1 MAGKIDK
8 AHTHFLRAVDS
19 KEWEL
24 WTFSESKLS
33 ANKRAHFVRRLTTPS
48 EVPGEIVV
56 ALPAEYTFT
65 FPAWLA
71 TSDRAVIPEI
81 LHLQLEKRG
90 LLSKNSGD
98 SIADYRVI
106 ETRDNQTLAMATI
119 LQPDFPKE
127 LAFERVKRFEP
138 SAYTFA
144 LPQDRLIIWREQGRL
159 TVAATRGKEPITV
172 QILGDSELSETAA
185 LELKCIAFQL
195 EAQRLC
201 ERFLGITLWGEF
213 TLDEC
218 ERLQRC
224 LGLKVT
230 RDAVPPPSLPQIRS
244 KLLPPEVFHLHE
256 RRRRRRR
263 IRAGIGWLAAIYVL
277 GVLGLIG
284 YIYWQRDVAH
294 DLRRHLQEQEPT
306 VAAIQETAER
316 WRRVELAVDPKIYP
330 VEVLYQVAGLLP
342 HDGLRLTALEMQNGK
357 VVIRGEASTS
367 PAAFKFAEDIKAKPD
382 LGMFTWQMP
391 SPILRPDG
399 RAEFTIEGDPKIA
412 KID

>member
-8 AHTHFLRAVDS
+8 SHTHFLRAVNGQD
-19 KEWEL
+19 WEL
-24 WTFSESKLS
+24 WTFAEK
-33 ANKRAHFVRRLTTPS
+33 KRAHFVRRLSTPS
-48 EVPGEIVV
+48 EVSGEMVV
-56 ALPAEYTFT
+56 SLPAEYTFT

-71 TSDRAVIPEI
+71 TNDRAVIPEI

-90 LLSKNSGD
+90 LLSKNSGN
-98 SIADYRVI
+98 AVVDYRI
-106 ETRDNQTLAMATI
+106 LETRDSQTLAVATV
-119 LQPDFPKE
+119 LQPEFPKE

-144 LPQDRLIIWREQGRL
+144 LPPDRLVIWREQGRL
-159 TVAATRGKEPITV
+159 TVAATRGADAITV
-172 QILGDSELSETAA
+172 QVLGDSELSDTAA

-195 EAQRLC
+195 ESQRLC

-213 TLDEC
+213 SAEEG
-218 ERLQRC
+218 ERLQRY

-230 RDAVPPPSLPQIRS
+230 REAVPPPDLPKIRS
-244 KLLPPEVFHLHE
+244 KLLPPEVTHLHE

-263 IRAGIGWLAAIYVL
+263 IRSGIGWLAAIYVF

-284 YIYWQRDVAH
+284 YIYWQRQAASKI
-294 DLRRHLQEQEPT
+294 RRHLEAQTPT

-316 WRRVELAVDPKIYP
+316 WHQVEWAVNPKLYP

-342 HDGLRLTALEMQNGK
+342 HDGLRLTAVEIQNEK

-367 PAAFKFAEDIKAKPD
+367 PAAFKFGEDIKAKPE
-382 LGMFTWQMP
+382 LQMFNWEMA

-399 RAEFTIEGDPKIA
+399 RAEFTIEGEPKLA
-412 KID
+412 KIN

>member
-8 AHTHFLRAVDS
+8 SHTHLLRAVDGNQ
-19 KEWEL
+19 WEL
-24 WTFSESKLS
+24 WSFSD
-33 ANKRAHFVRRLTTPS
+33 NKRASFVRRLTTPS
-48 EVPGEIVV
+48 EVQGEMVV

-90 LLSKNSGD
+90 LVTRNSAGSEVD
-98 SIADYRVI
+98 FRVI
-106 ETRDNQTLAMATI
+106 DTRENQSLAIATI
-119 LQPDFPKE
+119 LQPEFPKE

-138 SAYTFA
+138 SAYAFA
-144 LPQDRLIIWREQGRL
+144 LPENRLVIWREQGRL
-159 TVAATRGKEPITV
+159 TVAATRGRDPVTV
-172 QILGDSELSETAA
+172 QGLGDHELSETAA

-195 EAQRLC
+195 EAQHLC
-201 ERFLGITLWGEF
+201 ERFLGVTLWGEF
-213 TLDEC
+213 TVEEG
-218 ERLQRC
+218 ERLQRH

-230 RDAVPPPSLPQIRS
+230 REAVPPPDLPKIRS
-244 KLLPPEVFHLHE
+244 KLLPPEVSSLHE

-263 IRAGIGWLAAIYVL
+263 IRSAIGWVVAIYLL

-284 YIYWQRDVAH
+284 SIFWQRRVA
-294 DLRRHLQEQEPT
+294 DNLRQQIQGQAPT
-306 VAAIQETAER
+306 VAAIQGTAER
-316 WRRVELAVDPKIYP
+316 WLQVELAVNPKFYP
-330 VEVLYQVAGLLP
+330 VEVLYQVSGLLP
-342 HDGLRLTALEMQNGK
+342 HDGLRLTALEIQNGK
-357 VVIRGEASTS
+357 VAIRGEASTS

-382 LGMFTWQMP
+382 LQMYSWQMA

-412 KID
+412 KIN

>member
-8 AHTHFLRAVDS
+8 SHTHFLRAVDGN
-19 KEWEL
+19 EWEH
-24 WTFSESKLS
+24 WTFSEK
-33 ANKRAHFVRRLTTPS
+33 KRALFVRRLSDPS
-48 EVPGEIVV
+48 EVSGEIVV
-56 ALPAEYTFT
+56 ALPAAYSFT
-65 FPAWLA
+65 FPSWLA

-90 LLSKNSGD
+90 LLSKNSGN
-98 SIADYRVI
+98 SAVDYRLI
-106 ETRDNQTLAMATI
+106 DTSENKTLAIATI
-119 LQPDFPKE
+119 LQPDFPKK

-138 SAYTFA
+138 SAYTLA
-144 LPQDRLIIWREQGRL
+144 LPQDRLVIWREQGRL
-159 TVAATRGKEPITV
+159 TVAATRGRDAVTV
-172 QILGDSELSETAA
+172 QVLGDSELSETAA

-195 EAQRLC
+195 EALHLC

-213 TLDEC
+213 TVEEC
-218 ERLQRC
+218 ERLERH

-230 RDAVPPPSLPQIRS
+230 RDAVPPPDLPQIRS

-263 IRAGIGWLAAIYVL
+263 IAAGIGWLAAVYVL

-284 YIYWQRDVAH
+284 YIYWQRHIAD
-294 DLRRHLQEQEPT
+294 DLRQHIQQQAPT
-306 VAAIQETAER
+306 VTAIQGTAER
-316 WRRVELAVDPKIYP
+316 WRQIEWAVNPKFYP
-330 VEVLYQVAGLLP
+330 AEVFYQVSGLLP
-342 HDGLRLTALEMQNGK
+342 HDGLRLTAFEMQNGK

-382 LGMFTWQMP
+382 LQMFAWQMA

-399 RAEFTIEGDPKIA
+399 RAEFSIEGDPKIA

>member
-1 MAGKIDK
+1 MGALD
-8 AHTHFLRAVDS
+8 FLREQACALCPAS
-19 KEWEL
+19 
-24 WTFSESKLS
+24 S
-33 ANKRAHFVRRLTTPS
+33 TPS
-48 EVPGEIVV
+48 EVPGEMVV
-56 ALPAEYTFT
+56 SLPAEYTFT

-81 LHLQLEKRG
+81 LHLQLEKCG

-98 SIADYRVI
+98 SAVDYRVI
-106 ETRDNQTLAMATI
+106 ETRENQALAIATI
-119 LQPDFPKE
+119 LQPEFPKE

-159 TVAATRGKEPITV
+159 TVAATRGRDAVTV
-172 QILGDSELSETAA
+172 QVLGDSELSETAA

-195 EAQRLC
+195 ESQRLC

-213 TLDEC
+213 TLEES
-218 ERLQRC
+218 ERLQRH

-230 RDAVPPPSLPQIRS
+230 RDAVPPPDLPQIRS
-244 KLLPPEVFHLHE
+244 KLLPPEVSYLHE

-263 IRAGIGWLAAIYVL
+263 IRSAIGWLAAIYVI

-284 YIYWQRDVAH
+284 NIFWKRYVAN
-294 DLRRHLQEQEPT
+294 DLRRRLQEQAPT

-316 WRRVELAVDPKIYP
+316 WRQIELAVNPKLYP
-330 VEVLYQVAGLLP
+330 VELLYQIAGLLP
-342 HDGLRLTALEMQNGK
+342 HDGLRLTAFEIQNGK
-357 VVIRGEASTS
+357 VVIRGEAGTS
-367 PAAFKFAEDIKAKPD
+367 PAAFKFAEDIKAKSE
-382 LGMFTWQMP
+382 LQMYSWQMA

-399 RAEFTIEGDPKIA
+399 RAEFSIEGDPKIA
-412 KID
+412 KIN